1 MKYVVIGG
9 GIAGTCCT
17 EELCRVVGPNDNVVL
32 ISAAP
37 VLKVAF
43 PCYNGNSVGSL
54 RYNFAHWLIL
64 NLHNFHKVV
73 SIG

>member
-17 EELCRVVGPNDNVVL
+17 EELCRLVKPDDHVVL

-37 VLKVAF
+37 VLKVGADTAKQARLGCF
-43 PCYNGNSVGSL
+43 GFMRSGQ
-54 RYNFAHWLIL
+54 
-64 NLHNFHKVV
+64 
-73 SIG
+73 

>member
-17 EELCRVVGPNDNVVL
+17 EELCRVVRPDDTVLL

-37 VLKVAF
+37 VLKVTYTRQ
-43 PCYNGNSVGSL
+43 PGKHGESL
-54 RYNFAHWLIL
+54 RDDLASF
-64 NLHNFHKVV
+64 
-73 SIG
+73 